1 MSIDR
6 EWHEPVYVQ
15 MAGILRDRIPSGE
28 WRPAVPSRR
37 CGPWSRPTAS
47 TAGPSVK
54 ALRVLADEGLV
65 TVVKGRGW
73 FVTPEGQRPR

>member
-15 MAGILRDRIPSGE
+15 LAGILREQIRSGE
-28 WRPAVPSRR
+28 LAPGRPVPSLRTLVETYGVNR
-37 CGPWSRPTAS
+37 GTA
-47 TAGPSVK
+47 AK
-54 ALRVLADEGLV
+54 AIKVLADEDLV

-73 FVTPEGQRPR
+73 FVTPKGQP

>member
-15 MAGILRDRIPSGE
+15 VAAILRQQIGSGE
-28 WRPAVPSRR
+28 LGPGRPVPSVRTLTER
-37 CGPWSRPTAS
+37 YGINRATA
-47 TAGPSVK
+47 AK

-65 TVVKGRGW
+65 HVVRGRGW
-73 FVTPEGQRPR
+73 FVTPPGERG